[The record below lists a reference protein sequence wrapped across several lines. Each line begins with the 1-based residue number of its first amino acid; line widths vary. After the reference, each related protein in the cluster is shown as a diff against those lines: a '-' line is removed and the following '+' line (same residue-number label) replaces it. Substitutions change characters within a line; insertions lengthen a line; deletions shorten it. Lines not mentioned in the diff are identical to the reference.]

1 MLDPAEWNMVLR
13 PIVPT
18 SHAKKVVAENAR
30 QVLGA
35 LEQGKSISTNDLV
48 EALYAREEADK
59 SLAGDEARMRIY
71 KLIAMLALDGMTDC
85 ATRGEPD
92 GKKYMG
98 RPSRPWMWHAPRVR
112 EVCCMCGQVLPE
124 DKK

>member
-30 QVLGA
+30 EHLA
-35 LEQGKSISTNDLV
+35 TLEQGKTISTNDLV
-48 EALYAREEADK
+48 EALYPRVIADL

-71 KLIAMLALDGMTDC
+71 KLIGALALDGMTAC

-98 RPSRPWMWHAPRVR
+98 RPSRPWLWHAPKIR
-112 EVCCMCGQVLPE
+112 ETCCMCGQVLPE
-124 DKK
+124 